1 MRVRVLAWNLRGFR
15 GGVARAVDVVRGAA
29 PDVLLLQETGRRS
42 GLAAFV
48 EALDL
53 RVVSDPPAVFARRV
67 KDAVC
72 VRRPWAI
79 EAHAFERFPGR
90 SAWHP
95 RGAAV
100 ADLGLG
106 PGRVRAVST
115 HLGLHPRERAFHA
128 ERVLA
133 IVDRYD
139 GPSIVGGDLNA
150 RPAQDAAVVL
160 GERLRDVW
168 ESAIGGGRTYPAT
181 APTARIDYVFVT
193 GQIEVADAD
202 VIQTEVSDHRP
213 VVADLELPGG

>member
-1 MRVRVLAWNLRGFR
+1 VLCWNVRGFR
-15 GGVARAVDVVRGAA
+15 GGVDRAIAVVRGAA
-29 PDVLLLQETGRRS
+29 PDVVLLQESGRRS
-42 GLAAFV
+42 RLAAFA

-53 RVVSDPPAVFARRV
+53 RVAADPPALFGRRV
-67 KDAVC
+67 QDAVC
-72 VRRPWAI
+72 VRRPWTI
-79 EAHAFERFPGR
+79 ESRGFERFSGR
-90 SAWHP
+90 SFWSP

-115 HLGLHPRERAFHA
+115 HLGLHPRERAFHV
-128 ERVLA
+128 EHLLA
-133 IVDRYD
+133 IVDGYD
-139 GPSIVGGDLNA
+139 GPAIVGGDLNA
-150 RPAQDAAVVL
+150 RPPQDAAMML

-168 ESAIGGGRTYPAT
+168 EAAIAGGHTYPAG

-202 VIQTEVSDHRP
+202 VLDTTVSDHRP